1 MFKITTIDLSLYIVL
16 KLYREKIP
24 KQPIKIGMIFVSQK
38 FMKKL
43 LLLSLLISKSVLFGQ
58 TVLASFPLDLKKTTE
73 ENQVLNVENTQTH
86 DVFVFAATT
95 ENVTILKYN
104 SALFLNEQ
112 FTFPKTNLENR
123 SLVGYSFGEDGNP
136 NLYWALED
144 FKNII
149 IVKYYLETKTQKM
162 LQFSFPFSTHD
173 ILNFFQ
179 ENNAFY
185 ILSKE
190 RNVQALTLYTF
201 KNGTAEEKVFDF
213 STYKFQNKNTQFV
226 TFNRIVDEDPIEK
239 IDVKEFV
246 PLDKSSK
253 KSKAYLFGDHLIL
266 TFDYNPKKTQVF
278 DLDIEKHTIS
288 EKSFIQPG
296 IDNANKSNSFLN
308 DNKLYQ
314 ISLNK
319 YGFAIDVK
327 DFNSGST
334 LKEIKVLKND
344 TIKFKNSPLFVQT
357 DGRKPSELRKT
368 SQFLSQL
375 YFLNVGLSAFKN
387 QRNTLL
393 TIGGSPKEED
403 YSSFYYNGD
412 FPQIDHARTVYFES
426 ILNNNLE
433 FIQEPQLPLAIDNI
447 YYFLSTQ
454 KRIAFQ
460 NIFKFKDYS
469 ILGYYDNATKQYVM
483 RKFTD
488 GFMEPEI
495 TNPIINKAIFSR
507 DFPLEK
513 P

>member
-1 MFKITTIDLSLYIVL
+1 
-16 KLYREKIP
+16 
-24 KQPIKIGMIFVSQK
+24 MIFVGQK
-38 FMKKL
+38 IMKKL
-43 LLLSLLISKSVLFGQ
+43 LLISLLISKSILFGQ
-58 TVLASFPLDLKKTTE
+58 TLLASYPLDLKKTADE
-73 ENQVLNVENTQTH
+73 SQVLNVENTQTH

-144 FKNII
+144 FKTII

-162 LQFSFPFSTHD
+162 LQFNFPFSTHD

-179 ENNAFY
+179 EKNAFY

-190 RNVQALTLYTF
+190 RKMSALTLYTF
-201 KNGTAEEKVFDF
+201 QNGTADEKVFDF
-213 STYKFQNKNTQFV
+213 SNYKFQNNNTQFV
-226 TFNRIVDEDPIEK
+226 TFTGILDEDPIEK
-239 IDVKEFV
+239 IDVKEFT

-253 KSKAYLFGDHLIL
+253 KSKAYFINNHIIL
-266 TFDYNPKKTQVF
+266 TLDYNSKKTQVF
-278 DLDIEKHTIS
+278 DLDIENRTIN
-288 EKSFIQPG
+288 EKSFTQPG
-296 IDNANKSNSFLN
+296 IDNTNKSNSFLS

-314 ISLNK
+314 ISVNK
-319 YGFAIDVK
+319 YGFAFDVK
-327 DFNSGST
+327 DYNSGKT

-344 TIKFKNSPLFVQT
+344 TTKFKSSPLFVQT

-368 SQFLSQL
+368 SQFLNQL

-387 QRNTLL
+387 RTNTLL
-393 TIGGSPKEED
+393 TIGGSPREED

-412 FPQIDHARTVYFES
+412 FPQIDRARTVYFES
-426 ILNNNLE
+426 ILNNNLD
-433 FIQEPQLPLAIDNI
+433 FIQEPQQPLAIDNI

-454 KRIAFQ
+454 KRIAYQ
-460 NIFKFKDYS
+460 NIFKFKEYY
-469 ILGYYDNATKQYVM
+469 ILGYYDNSSKQYIM
-483 RKFTD
+483 RKFND

-495 TNPIINKAIFSR
+495 TNPIINKAIFSTP
-507 DFPLEK
+507 FPLQK

>member
-1 MFKITTIDLSLYIVL
+1 
-16 KLYREKIP
+16 
-24 KQPIKIGMIFVSQK
+24 
-38 FMKKL
+38 MKKL

-58 TVLASFPLDLKKTTE
+58 TVLASFPLDFKKTDE
-73 ENQVLNVENTQTH
+73 YSQVLNVENTQNH
-86 DVFVFAATT
+86 NVFVFAATT

-112 FTFPKTNLENR
+112 FVFPKTNLENR
-123 SLVGYSFGEDGNP
+123 SLIGYSFGEDGNP
-136 NLYWALED
+136 SLYWVLED

-179 ENNAFY
+179 ENNSFY

-190 RNVQALTLYTF
+190 RKMQALTLYNF

-213 STYKFQNKNTQFV
+213 SSYKFQNKNTQFV

-239 IDVKEFV
+239 IDTNEFV
-246 PLDKSSK
+246 ALDKSSK
-253 KSKAYLFGDHLIL
+253 KSKAYLLNNHLIL

-278 DLDIEKHTIS
+278 DLDLENHTIN
-288 EKSFIQPG
+288 EKSFPQPG
-296 IDNANKSNSFLN
+296 IDNTNKSNSFLN

-314 ISLNK
+314 ISVSK
-319 YGFAIDVK
+319 YGFAMDIK
-327 DFNSGST
+327 DYNSGQT
-334 LKEIKVLKND
+334 LKDIKVLKND

-357 DGRKPSELRKT
+357 DGRKPSELKKT
-368 SQFLSQL
+368 SQFLNQL
-375 YFLNVGLSAFKN
+375 YFLDIGLSAFKTQKN
-387 QRNTLL
+387 ILL

-426 ILNNNLE
+426 ILNHNLE
-433 FIQEPQLPLAIDNI
+433 FINEPQLPLAMDNI

-460 NIFKFKDYS
+460 NIFKFKDYY
-469 ILGYYDNATKQYVM
+469 ILGYYDKATQQYVM
-483 RKFTD
+483 RKFND